1 MKKILFVCHGNIC
14 RSVMAEYIFK
24 YKAKNLDYYCQSR
37 ALSNEEEGNDIYYAA
52 KEVLDK
58 HHIPYSL
65 HKAKKITLKDY
76 EDYDQIYIMDSSNQR
91 LIYNM
96 FDDKENKIR
105 KLATNDIAD
114 PWYTRDF
121 EKTFNEISEAIDCII
136 KSW

>member
-91 LIYNM
+91 LIDYM